1 MYLQRKVVK
10 NCYMVSQFTFGICGS
25 LLPLGWNDV
34 WYSANFFDDSTAA
47 YLHTRQ
53 GTVAYMAPEMCEEDD
68 YTAKA
73 DIWSLGVTFYQLATF
88 KLPVSLEQ
96 CTMSG

>member
-1 MYLQRKVVK
+1 MFLH
-10 NCYMVSQFTFGICGS
+10 
-25 LLPLGWNDV
+25 
-34 WYSANFFDDSTAA
+34 STAA
-47 YLHTRQ
+47 YLHTQQ

-88 KLPVSLEQ
+88 KLPVSVKFCEYLAMMGEEGSSRNLE
-96 CTMSG
+96 SRSVVN